1 MRILVTGGAGFI
13 GSHLV
18 GALVNRGDEVVVID
32 SLEPQVHGDRVP
44 ALPGGVELIRR
55 AVGDRQCAD
64 AALAGVEAVV
74 HLAAAV
80 GVGQS
85 MYEIVATFSEH
96 ACDRTFPERVVAVA
110 PADLARLV
118 VASSMSIYGEG
129 EYDCPTTAP
138 SRRGRVPR
146 SSSLP
151 PVGAAAAR
159 RVGPSC
165 ARSRPE
171 AKPLIPTSVYA
182 MTKRDHEELCHVVGS
197 AYGVPTVALRFFN
210 VYGPGQALSNPYTG
224 VAAIFSSRL
233 LNRKPPLV
241 FEDGQQSRDFIHVSD
256 IVAGILLA
264 LDSDAAV
271 GQSLNL
277 GTGRATSIDEV
288 AALLADALGVGLEPE
303 RPGATARGTSGTA
316 TRTLRARTS
325 CSGSRR
331 LCGSR
336 TGSQSSW
343 SGSRVRRPR
352 IESTPPRPSSRRAG
366 SRASPIPIACTTIR
380 CDRGRSAGSANA
392 KGNRDVLFP
401 SAGQAAHGKCRHPSG
416 RLACHCRLRAGK
428 RTRRLAASGRGR
440 T

>member
-18 GALVNRGDEVVVID
+18 GALVDRGDEVVVID
-32 SLEPQVHGDRVP
+32 SLEPQVHGDRIP
-44 ALPGGVELIRR
+44 SLPEGVELIRGSV
-55 AVGDRQCAD
+55 ADRQCAD

-85 MYEIVATFSEH
+85 MYEIERYVHDNTLATASFL
-96 ACDRTFPERVVAVA
+96 ERVVAER
-110 PADLARLV
+110 PDLARLV

-129 EYDCPTTAP
+129 EYDCPTHGAVAP
-138 SRRGRVPR
+138 RPRPDEQLLVRRWECLCPQC
-146 SSSLP
+146 
-151 PVGAAAAR
+151 GAQL
-159 RVGPSC
+159 
-165 ARSRPE
+165 RPIATRE
-171 AKPLIPTSVYA
+171 SKPLIPTSVYA
-182 MTKRDHEELCHVVGS
+182 VTKRDHEELCHVVGS

-264 LDSDAAV
+264 LESDAAV

-277 GTGRATSIDEV
+277 GTGRATSINEV

-303 RPGATARGTSGTA
+303 RPGTYRTGDVRHCYADPARAHELLGFTAAVRLENGITELVEWLASQTAEDRVDAATAELTA
-316 TRTLRARTS
+316 
-325 CSGSRR
+325 
-331 LCGSR
+331 
-336 TGSQSSW
+336 
-343 SGSRVRRPR
+343 
-352 IESTPPRPSSRRAG
+352 
-366 SRASPIPIACTTIR
+366 
-380 CDRGRSAGSANA
+380 
-392 KGNRDVLFP
+392 
-401 SAGQAAHGKCRHPSG
+401 
-416 RLACHCRLRAGK
+416 
-428 RTRRLAASGRGR
+428 RRLAR
-440 T
+440 